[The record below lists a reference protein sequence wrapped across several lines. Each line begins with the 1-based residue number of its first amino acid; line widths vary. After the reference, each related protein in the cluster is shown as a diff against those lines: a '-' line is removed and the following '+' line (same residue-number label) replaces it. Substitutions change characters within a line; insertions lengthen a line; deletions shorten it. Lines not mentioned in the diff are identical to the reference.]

1 MAVKKPICN
10 YSGTKEELRAGDSI
24 ASTLYEPMLASG
36 AGNLDVV
43 YLTGVSLVPDFML
56 TTEGDLIMGVRV

>member
-24 ASTLYEPMLASG
+24 ASTLYEPMLAS

-56 TTEGDLIMGVRV
+56 TTEGDLIMGVGV